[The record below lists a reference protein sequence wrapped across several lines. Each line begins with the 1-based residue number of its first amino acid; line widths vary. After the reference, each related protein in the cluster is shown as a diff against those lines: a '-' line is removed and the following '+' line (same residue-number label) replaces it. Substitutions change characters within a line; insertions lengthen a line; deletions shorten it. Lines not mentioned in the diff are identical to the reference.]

1 MAIQGLT
8 AGVMSWFSS
17 SIGVV
22 WPTLVPTVSSIAQ
35 NVGISPVGLIMAAN
49 ATDPEFDKEKENR
62 LFVQLFGL
70 SAASLALIVV
80 AALLGVYNIL

>member
-1 MAIQGLT
+1 MCLT
-8 AGVMSWFSS
+8 ASFAGLSPAS
-17 SIGVV
+17 
-22 WPTLVPTVSSIAQ
+22 TV
-35 NVGISPVGLIMAAN
+35 GGLIMAAN

-70 SAASLALIVV
+70 SAASLALIVI